1 MFMRNFGMKFAI
13 TMICHMYITNN
24 ISIFVVESSCYK
36 CSISAIYIH
45 TAVRQLPNQW
55 RDNTIRRTRMIG

>member
-45 TAVRQLPNQW
+45 TAVRQ
-55 RDNTIRRTRMIG
+55 